1 MNRPASCL
9 NSAIER
15 FYPKNALF
23 IKHHRKFGPRAGIEY
38 HWRVCKPLLKLAL
51 SAIAVLPL
59 FLVQVIGGALGILA
73 YIGSTQYRSL
83 FRPQYEAVVKSRHLP
98 LQVWSAAA
106 ASGQLFSDSLWIWRN
121 PKKALSL
128 VEIRDWDLVEA
139 AINEGHG
146 LVMLTPH
153 LGGFEIIPRVLAQH
167 FPATILYRPS
177 RQEWLNE
184 VVEEGRAYP
193 NMHFVPTNLN
203 GVRQMTRAL
212 TRGEA
217 IGILPDQVPSGGE
230 GVWVPFFGRL
240 AYTTP
245 LPARLANRNNTPIV
259 MFTAKRK
266 GLGKGWLMQAK
277 RLKPLSNDSTLAAT
291 ELNIAIENAILLAP
305 NQFIWA
311 YNRYKHPSGAE
322 LPPSN

>member
-1 MNRPASCL
+1 MQKL
-9 NSAIER
+9 
-15 FYPKNALF
+15 
-23 IKHHRKFGPRAGIEY
+23 
-38 HWRVCKPLLKLAL
+38 LLKLSLAV
-51 SAIAVLPL
+51 IAVLPL
-59 FLVQVIGGALGILA
+59 FLAQAIGAVLGVLA
-73 YIGSTQYRSL
+73 YVGSQQYRSL
-83 FRPQYEAVVKSRHLP
+83 FRPKYEAAVKSRHFP
-98 LQVWSAAA
+98 LQIWRAVA

-121 PKKALSL
+121 PKKALEL
-128 VEIRDWDLVEA
+128 VEVQNWDLVEV
-139 AINEGHG
+139 AIKEGHG

-184 VVEEGRAYP
+184 IVEAGRAYP

-230 GVWVPFFGRL
+230 GVWAPFFGRP

-245 LPARLANRNNTPIV
+245 LPARLANRNDTPVV

-266 GLGKGWLMQAK
+266 NLGKGWLMQAK
-277 RLKPLSNDSTLAAT
+277 RLEPLSEDSTIAAT
-291 ELNIAIENAILLAP
+291 EINIAIENAILVAP

-311 YNRYKHPSGAE
+311 YNRYKHPIGAE

>member
-1 MNRPASCL
+1 M
-9 NSAIER
+9 
-15 FYPKNALF
+15 
-23 IKHHRKFGPRAGIEY
+23 RKL
-38 HWRVCKPLLKLAL
+38 LLKLSL
-51 SAIAVLPL
+51 NLIAILPL
-59 FLVQVIGGALGILA
+59 ALVQVIGSGLGLLA
-73 YIGSTQYRSL
+73 YVFSKQYRSL
-83 FRPQYEAVVKSRHLP
+83 FRPQYEAVVNSHHLP
-98 LQVWSAAA
+98 FKLWQAVR
-106 ASGQLFSDSLWIWRN
+106 ASGMLFSDSLWIWRN
-121 PKKALSL
+121 PQKALQL
-128 VEIRDWDLVEA
+128 VEVQNWGLVES

-153 LGGFEIIPRVLAQH
+153 LGGFEIIPRVLARH

-212 TRGEA
+212 SRGEA

-230 GVWVPFFGRL
+230 GVWVPFFGRP

-245 LPARLANRNNTPIV
+245 LPARLANRNNTPVV

-266 GLGKGWLMQAK
+266 SIGNGWLMQAT
-277 RLKPLSNDSTLAAT
+277 RLAPLSEDATTAAA
-291 ELNIAIENAILLAP
+291 ELNVAIENAVLVAP
-305 NQFIWA
+305 EQFIWS
-311 YNRYKHPSGAE
+311 YNRYKHPTGAE
-322 LPPSN
+322 LPPNN

>member
-1 MNRPASCL
+1 VRKLLFKLCL
-9 NSAIER
+9 NTIAI
-15 FYPKNALF
+15 
-23 IKHHRKFGPRAGIEY
+23 
-38 HWRVCKPLLKLAL
+38 
-51 SAIAVLPL
+51 LPL
-59 FLVQVIGGALGILA
+59 AVVQAIGAFLGILA
-73 YIGSTQYRSL
+73 YVGSKQYRSL
-83 FRPQYEAVVKSRHLP
+83 FRPQYEAVVIARGLP
-98 LQVWSAAA
+98 FKLWAAVR
-106 ASGQLFSDSLWIWRN
+106 ASGMLFSDSLWIWRN
-121 PKKALSL
+121 PKKALTL
-128 VEIRDWDLVEA
+128 VEVQNWDLVEA
-139 AINEGHG
+139 AISEGHG

-177 RQEWLNE
+177 RQAWLNE

-230 GVWVPFFGRL
+230 GVWVPFFGRP

-245 LPARLANRNNTPIV
+245 LPARLANRNSTPVV

-266 GLGKGWLMQAK
+266 GLGQGWLMQAT
-277 RLKPLSNDSTLAAT
+277 RLELLSEDATTSAA
-291 ELNIAIENAILLAP
+291 ELNVAIENAVLIAP
-305 NQFIWA
+305 EQFIWS
-311 YNRYKHPSGAE
+311 YNRYKHPAGAE

>member
-1 MNRPASCL
+1 M
-9 NSAIER
+9 
-15 FYPKNALF
+15 
-23 IKHHRKFGPRAGIEY
+23 RKT
-38 HWRVCKPLLKLAL
+38 VLKLSL
-51 SAIAVLPL
+51 NLIAALPL
-59 FLVQVIGGALGILA
+59 TIVQVIGATLGFLA
-73 YIGSTQYRSL
+73 YIGSKQYRAL
-83 FRPQYEAVVKSRHLP
+83 FRPQYEVVIKARNLPFKLWAAVR
-98 LQVWSAAA
+98 
-106 ASGQLFSDSLWIWRN
+106 ASGMLFSDSLWIWRN
-121 PKKALSL
+121 PQKALAL
-128 VEIRDWDLVEA
+128 VEVQNWDLVQA

-177 RQEWLNE
+177 RQAWLNE

-217 IGILPDQVPSGGE
+217 IGILPDQVPSGGD
-230 GVWVPFFGRL
+230 GVWVPFFGRP

-245 LPARLANRNNTPIV
+245 LPARLANRNNTPVV

-266 GLGKGWLMQAK
+266 GLGQGWLMQAT
-277 RLKPLSNDSTLAAT
+277 RLAPLSEDATIGAA
-291 ELNIAIENAILLAP
+291 ELNAAIENAVLVAP
-305 NQFIWA
+305 EQFIWS
-311 YNRYKHPSGAE
+311 YNRYKHPTGAE
-322 LPPSN
+322 LPPSHLPSL

>member
-1 MNRPASCL
+1 VQKLILKFSL
-9 NSAIER
+9 
-15 FYPKNALF
+15 KAL
-23 IKHHRKFGPRAGIEY
+23 A
-38 HWRVCKPLLKLAL
+38 A
-51 SAIAVLPL
+51 LPL
-59 FLVQVIGGALGILA
+59 APLQIIGASMGILA
-73 YIGSTQYRSL
+73 YLGSKQYRSI
-83 FRPQYEAVVKSRHLP
+83 FRPQYQAVVSARKLPFKLWEAVR
-98 LQVWSAAA
+98 
-106 ASGQLFSDSLWIWRN
+106 ASGMLFSDSLWIWRN
-121 PKKALSL
+121 PQKALQL
-128 VEIRDWDLVEA
+128 VEVQNWDVVTS
-139 AINEGHG
+139 AISEGHG

-184 VVEEGRAYP
+184 IVEEGRAYP

-230 GVWVPFFGRL
+230 GVWVSFFGRP

-245 LPARLANRNNTPIV
+245 LPARLANRNNTPVV

-266 GLGKGWLMQAK
+266 DIGKGWLMQAT
-277 RLKPLSNDSTLAAT
+277 RLAPLSEDASTAAAQINT
-291 ELNIAIENAILLAP
+291 AIENAVLVAP
-305 NQFIWA
+305 EQFIWS
-311 YNRYKHPSGAE
+311 YNRYKHPAGAE
-322 LPPSN
+322 LPPNN

>member
-1 MNRPASCL
+1 MLP
-9 NSAIER
+9 
-15 FYPKNALF
+15 
-23 IKHHRKFGPRAGIEY
+23 
-38 HWRVCKPLLKLAL
+38 LAL
-51 SAIAVLPL
+51 VQAIGA
-59 FLVQVIGGALGILA
+59 FLGMLA
-73 YIGSTQYRSL
+73 YVGSKQYRSL
-83 FRPQYEAVVKSRHLP
+83 FRPQYEALVNSRGLP
-98 LQVWSAAA
+98 FKLWGAIR
-106 ASGQLFSDSLWIWRN
+106 ASGMLFSDSLWIWRN
-121 PKKALSL
+121 PEKALGL
-128 VEIRDWDLVEA
+128 VEVKDWDLVEA
-139 AINEGHG
+139 AISEGHG

-230 GVWVPFFGRL
+230 GVWVPFFGRP

-245 LPARLANRNNTPIV
+245 LPARLANRNNTPVV

-266 GLGKGWLMQAK
+266 SIGKGWLMQAT
-277 RLKPLSNDSTLAAT
+277 RLAPLSEDPTIAAA
-291 ELNIAIENAILLAP
+291 ELNVAIENAVLVAP
-305 NQFIWA
+305 EQFIWS
-311 YNRYKHPSGAE
+311 YNRYKHPAGAE
-322 LPPSN
+322 LPPNN

>member
-1 MNRPASCL
+1 M
-9 NSAIER
+9 
-15 FYPKNALF
+15 
-23 IKHHRKFGPRAGIEY
+23 RKL
-38 HWRVCKPLLKLAL
+38 LLKLSL
-51 SAIAVLPL
+51 NAIAALPL
-59 FLVQVIGGALGILA
+59 TVAQLFGASLGILA
-73 YIGSTQYRSL
+73 YVGSKQYRTL
-83 FRPQYEAVVKSRHLP
+83 FRPQYEAVVRSRNLP
-98 LQVWSAAA
+98 FKLWAAVR
-106 ASGQLFSDSLWIWRN
+106 ASGMLFSDSLWIWRN
-121 PKKALSL
+121 PKKALAL
-128 VEIRDWDLVEA
+128 VEIKNWDLVEA
-139 AINEGHG
+139 AISEGHG

-230 GVWVPFFGRL
+230 GVWVPFFGRP

-245 LPARLANRNNTPIV
+245 LPARLANRNNTPVV

-266 GLGKGWLMQAK
+266 GIGAGWLMQAT
-277 RLKPLSNDSTLAAT
+277 RLTPLSEDASIAAA
-291 ELNIAIENAILLAP
+291 ELNVAIENAVLVAP
-305 NQFIWA
+305 EQFIWS
-311 YNRYKHPSGAE
+311 YNRYKHPAGAE

>member
-1 MNRPASCL
+1 M
-9 NSAIER
+9 
-15 FYPKNALF
+15 
-23 IKHHRKFGPRAGIEY
+23 
-38 HWRVCKPLLKLAL
+38 
-51 SAIAVLPL
+51 IAVLPL
-59 FLVQVIGGALGILA
+59 AAVQVLGSLLGMLA
-73 YIGSTQYRSL
+73 YVGSQQYRSL
-83 FRPQYEAVVKSRHLP
+83 FRPQYESVVNTRKLP
-98 LQVWSAAA
+98 LELWKAIR
-106 ASGQLFSDSLWIWRN
+106 ASGMLFSDSLWIWRN
-121 PKKALSL
+121 PQKALQL
-128 VEIRDWDLVEA
+128 VEVQNWDLVES

-193 NMHFVPTNLN
+193 NMHFVPTNLH

-230 GVWVPFFGRL
+230 GVWVPFFGRP

-245 LPARLANRNNTPIV
+245 LPARLANRNSTPVI

-266 GLGKGWLMQAK
+266 GIGNGWLMQAT
-277 RLKPLSNDSTLAAT
+277 RLAPFSEDASVAAA
-291 ELNIAIENAILLAP
+291 ELNVAIENAVLIAP
-305 NQFIWA
+305 EQFIWS
-311 YNRYKHPSGAE
+311 YNRYKHPAGAE
-322 LPPSN
+322 LPPSA

>member
-1 MNRPASCL
+1 M
-9 NSAIER
+9 
-15 FYPKNALF
+15 
-23 IKHHRKFGPRAGIEY
+23 RKLI
-38 HWRVCKPLLKLAL
+38 LKLSL
-51 SAIAVLPL
+51 KAIAALPL
-59 FLVQVIGGALGILA
+59 ALVQVIGASMGILA
-73 YIGSTQYRSL
+73 YVGSKQYRSF
-83 FRPQYEAVVKSRHLP
+83 FRPQYETVVSDHKLP
-98 LQVWSAAA
+98 FKLWSAIR
-106 ASGQLFSDSLWIWRN
+106 ASGMLFSDSLWIWRN
-121 PKKALSL
+121 PQKALKL
-128 VEIRDWDLVEA
+128 VEVQDWGLVES
-139 AINEGHG
+139 AISEGHG

-153 LGGFEIIPRVLAQH
+153 LGGFEIIPRVLAQY

-203 GVRQMTRAL
+203 GVRQMSRAL

-230 GVWVPFFGRL
+230 GMWVSFFGRP

-245 LPARLANRNNTPIV
+245 LPARLANRNNTPVV

-266 GLGKGWLMQAK
+266 GIGKGWLMQAT
-277 RLKPLSNDSTLAAT
+277 RLAPLSKDATIAAAQI
-291 ELNIAIENAILLAP
+291 NVAIENAVLVAP
-305 NQFIWA
+305 EQFIWS
-311 YNRYKHPSGAE
+311 YNRYKHPAGAE

>member
-1 MNRPASCL
+1 MGL
-9 NSAIER
+9 
-15 FYPKNALF
+15 
-23 IKHHRKFGPRAGIEY
+23 
-38 HWRVCKPLLKLAL
+38 
-51 SAIAVLPL
+51 
-59 FLVQVIGGALGILA
+59 LA
-73 YIGSTQYRSL
+73 YVGSKQYRSL
-83 FRPQYEAVVKSRHLP
+83 FRPQYESVVSTHKLP
-98 LQVWSAAA
+98 FKLWEAIR
-106 ASGQLFSDSLWIWRN
+106 ASGMLFSDSLWIWRN
-121 PKKALSL
+121 PQKALKL
-128 VEIRDWDLVEA
+128 VEVQNWDIVEA
-139 AINEGHG
+139 AIGEGHG

-230 GVWVPFFGRL
+230 GVWVPFFGRP

-245 LPARLANRNNTPIV
+245 LPARLANRNNTPVV

-266 GLGKGWLMQAK
+266 VIGEGWLMQAT
-277 RLKPLSNDSTLAAT
+277 RLPPLSEDANVAAA
-291 ELNIAIENAILLAP
+291 ELNVAIEKAVLIAP
-305 NQFIWA
+305 EQFIWS
-311 YNRYKHPSGAE
+311 YNRYKHPAGAE

>member
-1 MNRPASCL
+1 V
-9 NSAIER
+9 
-15 FYPKNALF
+15 
-23 IKHHRKFGPRAGIEY
+23 RKI
-38 HWRVCKPLLKLAL
+38 LLKIGLNI
-51 SAIAVLPL
+51 IAVLPL
-59 FLVQVIGGALGILA
+59 AVVQVIGAFLGMLA
-73 YIGSTQYRSL
+73 YVGSKQYRSL
-83 FRPQYEAVVKSRHLP
+83 FRPQYEAVIRMHKLP
-98 LQVWSAAA
+98 LKLWPAVR
-106 ASGQLFSDSLWIWRN
+106 ASGMLFSDSLWIWRN
-121 PKKALSL
+121 PQKALTL
-128 VEIRDWDLVEA
+128 VEVQNWDVVET
-139 AINEGHG
+139 AIKEGHG

-184 VVEEGRAYP
+184 VVEQGRAYP

-230 GVWVPFFGRL
+230 GVWVPFFGKL

-245 LPARLANRNNTPIV
+245 LPARLANRNNTPVV

-266 GLGKGWLMQAK
+266 ALGKGWLMQAT
-277 RLKPLSNDSTLAAT
+277 RLNRLPEDPALAAA
-291 ELNIAIENAILLAP
+291 ELNIAIENAVLVAP
-305 NQFIWA
+305 EQFIWS
-311 YNRYKHPSGAE
+311 YNRYKHPAGAE
-322 LPPSN
+322 LPPNRK

>member
-1 MNRPASCL
+1 M
-9 NSAIER
+9 
-15 FYPKNALF
+15 
-23 IKHHRKFGPRAGIEY
+23 RK
-38 HWRVCKPLLKLAL
+38 LLLRL
-51 SAIAVLPL
+51 SLHLIAVLPL
-59 FLVQVIGGALGILA
+59 AVLQVIGSGLGLLA
-73 YIGSTQYRSL
+73 YVCSKQFRSL
-83 FRPQYEAVVKSRHLP
+83 FRPQYEAVVNSHHLP
-98 LQVWSAAA
+98 IKLWQAVI
-106 ASGQLFSDSLWIWRN
+106 ASGMLFSDSLWIWRN
-121 PKKALSL
+121 PQKALQL
-128 VEIRDWDLVEA
+128 VEVQNWAVVES

-184 VVEEGRAYP
+184 VVEAGRAYP
-193 NMHFVPTNLN
+193 NMHFVPTNLH

-230 GVWVPFFGRL
+230 GVWVPFFGRP

-245 LPARLANRNNTPIV
+245 LPARLANRNNTPVV

-266 GLGKGWLMQAK
+266 GIGKGWLMQAT
-277 RLKPLSNDSTLAAT
+277 RLAPLSEDATTAAT
-291 ELNIAIENAILLAP
+291 ELNVAIENAVLIAP
-305 NQFIWA
+305 EQFIWS
-311 YNRYKHPSGAE
+311 YNRYKHPTGAE
-322 LPPSN
+322 LPPRN

>member
-1 MNRPASCL
+1 MRKLLFKFCL
-9 NSAIER
+9 NTIAI
-15 FYPKNALF
+15 
-23 IKHHRKFGPRAGIEY
+23 
-38 HWRVCKPLLKLAL
+38 
-51 SAIAVLPL
+51 LPL
-59 FLVQVIGGALGILA
+59 AVVQAIGAFLGMLA
-73 YIGSTQYRSL
+73 YVGSKQYRSL
-83 FRPQYEAVVKSRHLP
+83 FRPQYEAVVIARGLP
-98 LQVWSAAA
+98 FKLWAAVR
-106 ASGQLFSDSLWIWRN
+106 ASGMLFSDSLWIWRN
-121 PKKALSL
+121 PKKALAL
-128 VEIRDWDLVEA
+128 VEVQNWDLVED
-139 AINEGHG
+139 AISEGHG

-177 RQEWLNE
+177 RQAWLNE

-230 GVWVPFFGRL
+230 GVWVPFFGRP

-245 LPARLANRNNTPIV
+245 LPARLANRNNTPVV

-266 GLGKGWLMQAK
+266 GLGQGWLMQAT
-277 RLKPLSNDSTLAAT
+277 RLEPLSEDASTSAA
-291 ELNIAIENAILLAP
+291 ELNVAIENAVLIAP
-305 NQFIWA
+305 EQFIWS
-311 YNRYKHPSGAE
+311 YNRYKHPAGAE

>member
-1 MNRPASCL
+1 VRKLLFKLCL
-9 NSAIER
+9 NTLAI
-15 FYPKNALF
+15 
-23 IKHHRKFGPRAGIEY
+23 
-38 HWRVCKPLLKLAL
+38 
-51 SAIAVLPL
+51 LPL
-59 FLVQVIGGALGILA
+59 AVVQAIGASLGVLA
-73 YIGSTQYRSL
+73 YVGSKHYRSL
-83 FRPQYEAVVKSRHLP
+83 FRPQYEAVVIARGLP
-98 LQVWSAAA
+98 FKLWAAVR
-106 ASGQLFSDSLWIWRN
+106 ASGMLFSDSLWIWRN
-121 PKKALSL
+121 PKKALKL
-128 VEIRDWDLVEA
+128 VEVQNWDLVEA

-230 GVWVPFFGRL
+230 GVWVPFFGRP

-245 LPARLANRNNTPIV
+245 LPARLANRNNTPVV

-266 GLGKGWLMQAK
+266 GLGKGWLMQAT
-277 RLKPLSNDSTLAAT
+277 RLEPLSEDAT
-291 ELNIAIENAILLAP
+291 ISAEELNVAIENAVLVAP
-305 NQFIWA
+305 EQFIWS
-311 YNRYKHPSGAE
+311 YNRYKHPAGAE

>member
-1 MNRPASCL
+1 MRKLILRLSVN
-9 NSAIER
+9 AITML
-15 FYPKNALF
+15 P
-23 IKHHRKFGPRAGIEY
+23 
-38 HWRVCKPLLKLAL
+38 LAL
-51 SAIAVLPL
+51 
-59 FLVQVIGGALGILA
+59 VQIIGASMGILA
-73 YIGSTQYRSL
+73 YIGSKQYRSF
-83 FRPQYEAVVKSRHLP
+83 FRPQYEVVVSAHKLP
-98 LQVWSAAA
+98 FKLWEAIR
-106 ASGQLFSDSLWIWRN
+106 ASGMLFADSLWIWRN
-121 PKKALSL
+121 PQKALQL
-128 VEIRDWDLVEA
+128 AEVQNWDVVETAIR
-139 AINEGHG
+139 EGHG

-184 VVEEGRAYP
+184 LVEEGRAYP

-230 GVWVPFFGRL
+230 GVWVPFFGRP

-245 LPARLANRNNTPIV
+245 LPARLANRSKTPVV

-266 GLGKGWLMQAK
+266 GIGEGWLMQAN
-277 RLKPLSNDSTLAAT
+277 RLAPLSEDANIAAA
-291 ELNIAIENAILLAP
+291 ELNVAIENAILVAP
-305 NQFIWA
+305 EQYIWS
-311 YNRYKHPSGAE
+311 YNRYKHPAGAE

>member
-1 MNRPASCL
+1 M
-9 NSAIER
+9 
-15 FYPKNALF
+15 
-23 IKHHRKFGPRAGIEY
+23 RKI
-38 HWRVCKPLLKLAL
+38 LLKIGLNT
-51 SAIAVLPL
+51 IAVLPL
-59 FLVQVIGGALGILA
+59 AVVQVLGTLLGLLA
-73 YIGSTQYRSL
+73 YVGSKQYRSL
-83 FRPQYEAVVKSRHLP
+83 FRPQYEAVVIARKLP
-98 LQVWSAAA
+98 FKLWEAVC
-106 ASGQLFSDSLWIWRN
+106 ASGMLFSDSLWIWRN
-121 PKKALSL
+121 PEKALRL
-128 VEIRDWDLVEA
+128 VEVQNWDLVET
-139 AINEGHG
+139 AIQEGHG

-230 GVWVPFFGRL
+230 GVWVPFFGRP

-245 LPARLANRNNTPIV
+245 LPARLANRNKTPVV

-266 GLGKGWLMQAK
+266 TLGQGWLMQAT
-277 RLKPLSNDSTLAAT
+277 RLHPPSEDPALAAA
-291 ELNIAIENAILLAP
+291 ELNVAIENAVLVAP
-305 NQFIWA
+305 EQFIWS
-311 YNRYKHPSGAE
+311 YNRYKHPAGAE
-322 LPPSN
+322 LPPSIQ

>member
-1 MNRPASCL
+1 MQKL
-9 NSAIER
+9 
-15 FYPKNALF
+15 
-23 IKHHRKFGPRAGIEY
+23 
-38 HWRVCKPLLKLAL
+38 LLKLSLAV
-51 SAIAVLPL
+51 IAVLPL
-59 FLVQVIGGALGILA
+59 FLAQAIGAVLGVLA
-73 YIGSTQYRSL
+73 YVGSQQYRSL
-83 FRPQYEAVVKSRHLP
+83 FRPQYEAVVKSYHLP
-98 LQVWSAAA
+98 MQIWRAVA

-121 PKKALSL
+121 PKKALEL
-128 VEIRDWDLVEA
+128 VEVQNWDLVEV
-139 AINEGHG
+139 AIKEGHG

-184 VVEEGRAYP
+184 IVEAGRAYP

-230 GVWVPFFGRL
+230 GVWVPFFGRP

-245 LPARLANRNNTPIV
+245 LPARLANRNHTPVV

-266 GLGKGWLMQAK
+266 NLGKGWLMQAK
-277 RLKPLSNDSTLAAT
+277 RLEPLSEDSAIAAT
-291 ELNIAIENAILLAP
+291 DINIAIENAILIAP

-311 YNRYKHPSGAE
+311 YNRYKHPIGAE

>member
-1 MNRPASCL
+1 
-9 NSAIER
+9 
-15 FYPKNALF
+15 
-23 IKHHRKFGPRAGIEY
+23 
-38 HWRVCKPLLKLAL
+38 W
-51 SAIAVLPL
+51 
-59 FLVQVIGGALGILA
+59 
-73 YIGSTQYRSL
+73 
-83 FRPQYEAVVKSRHLP
+83 EAVR
-98 LQVWSAAA
+98 
-106 ASGQLFSDSLWIWRN
+106 ASGMLFSDSLWIWRN
-121 PKKALSL
+121 PQKALNL
-128 VEIRDWDLVEA
+128 VEIQNWDLVES
-139 AINEGHG
+139 AIQEGHG

-153 LGGFEIIPRVLAQH
+153 LGGFEIIPRVLARH

-230 GVWVPFFGRL
+230 GVWVPFFGRP

-245 LPARLANRNNTPIV
+245 LPARLANRNNTPVV

-266 GLGKGWLMQAK
+266 GMGKGWVMQAK
-277 RLKPLSNDSTLAAT
+277 RLAPFSEDATIAAA
-291 ELNIAIENAILLAP
+291 ELNIAIENAVLVAP
-305 NQFIWA
+305 EQFIWS
-311 YNRYKHPSGAE
+311 YNRYKHPLGAE
-322 LPPSN
+322 LPPST